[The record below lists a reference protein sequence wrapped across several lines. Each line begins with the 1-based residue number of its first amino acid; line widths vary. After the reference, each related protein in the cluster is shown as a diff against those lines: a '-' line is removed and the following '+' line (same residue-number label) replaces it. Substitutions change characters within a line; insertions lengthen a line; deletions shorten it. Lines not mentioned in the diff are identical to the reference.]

1 MAQTQ
6 ETEEKTRAGSQ
17 KQPVQVKQSDGAQ
30 GEQQK
35 GVARREPFMPSLWT
49 GSPFA
54 FMRRFSEEMDRL
66 FEDFDMGRGWLPS
79 RFWRDREAGQA
90 LWSPE
95 IEVFER
101 DKHLIIRADL
111 PGLTKDDIKVEFTD
125 DGLTVQGER
134 RQEHEETKEG
144 YRHSERSYGSFYR
157 SIPLPE
163 GVSAENATAS
173 FHNGV
178 LEISMPA
185 PPRKEPQSRRI
196 EIR

>member
-1 MAQTQ
+1 
-6 ETEEKTRAGSQ
+6 
-17 KQPVQVKQSDGAQ
+17 
-30 GEQQK
+30 
-35 GVARREPFMPSLWT
+35 
-49 GSPFA
+49 
-54 FMRRFSEEMDRL
+54 MRRFSEEMDRL
-66 FEDFDMGRGWLPS
+66 FEDFGVGRGWLPS

-90 LWSPE
+90 LWSPK
-95 IEVFER
+95 IEVFKR

-111 PGLTKDDIKVEFTD
+111 PGLTKDDIKVECTD
-125 DGLTVQGER
+125 DGLTIQGER

-144 YRHSERSYGSFYR
+144 YRHSERSCG

-163 GVSAENATAS
+163 GVNAENATAN

-185 PPRKEPQSRRI
+185 PPRKEPQSRRV